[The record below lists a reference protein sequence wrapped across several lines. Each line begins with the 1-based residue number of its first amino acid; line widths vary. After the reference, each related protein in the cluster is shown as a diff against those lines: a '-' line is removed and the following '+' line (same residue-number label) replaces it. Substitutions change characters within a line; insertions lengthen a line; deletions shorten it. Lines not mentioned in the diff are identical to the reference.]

1 MLNLNYKEAID
12 EYGVEIADMMLEEEY
27 NRYIRGLGYISNRK
41 RRPTDVTLY
50 VSFEDNWDYEKL
62 Y

>member
-1 MLNLNYKEAID
+1 MLSYKEAI
-12 EYGVEIADMMLEEEY
+12 EEFGIEVADMMLEEEY

-41 RRPTDVTLY
+41 KRPTDETIWISLD
-50 VSFEDNWDYEKL
+50 DNWEYEKL